1 MAVLFRVLVQLPLVL
16 LSPILVLVSAACLL
30 AGDLLWRL
38 FGRTRIPVNVQP
50 DASAATVV
58 IPNWNGRD
66 LLAKYLPS
74 IVEALSGNPRNEIL
88 VVDNASTDG
97 SAEFLQASFPQ
108 VRVLALDRNY
118 GFGGGSN
125 RGFAAASND
134 IVVLLNS
141 DMRVAPDF
149 LQPLLDGFSARDV
162 FAVSCQIFFSDPD
175 KPREETGLT
184 ECRWHH
190 GMLRSRHRADVN
202 VQTLWPCFYG
212 GGGSCAFDRRKFLE
226 LGGFDEILRPF
237 YMEDS
242 DIGLMAWRRGW
253 RILYQPNSRV
263 WHEHRGTIGKNFSS
277 DYIDGIIS
285 KNAILFAWKN
295 AHGLTRLLAHFAWMM
310 VGGACSWFAG
320 SSLGRMNFP
329 ALGRA
334 FLQLPGTLRSRW
346 RARTLGVLNDVE
358 TFRRSQPIY
367 YHDRFSRFEVQPRR
381 PRILFLC
388 PYPIWPPVHGGAIS
402 IHGTVTHLSRFAE
415 VHLIVLCETPAQLA
429 EQDKLL
435 EVVSSVTSLLRRT
448 AVPPRIGSLLP
459 RAVREFRDEEIQWVI
474 EREILRRSI
483 DIVQLEYTN
492 MGQYLASGCRNL
504 AWILFEHD
512 IYFQSVHTRISALHG
527 SERAKAAV
535 EYLRALR
542 FELRLLRRVDRVQV
556 CTPDNRDFLL
566 SFLPRLRERIDC
578 DVRAGMDLSRFD
590 LRLNGRQPHSMLF
603 LGSFRHKPNAE
614 ALEWFLDGVMPR
626 VLERC
631 PDARLRVIGHNPPPP
646 GTLPDFNGAV
656 TLEGFVESLAAPL
669 AESAVFVC
677 PILSGSGVR
686 MKLQESF
693 AAGIPSV
700 STTLGA
706 EGLGSVDG
714 RYCRLADDHEQFAQ
728 AIVDIFENPAEA
740 AEMARRAHRF
750 IEDSRGLVAMTGR
763 LLATYCRVLSE
774 KRIPSP
780 SSDC

>member
-1 MAVLFRVLVQLPLVL
+1 M
-16 LSPILVLVSAACLL
+16 
-30 AGDLLWRL
+30 
-38 FGRTRIPVNVQP
+38 
-50 DASAATVV
+50 
-58 IPNWNGRD
+58 
-66 LLAKYLPS
+66 
-74 IVEALSGNPRNEIL
+74 
-88 VVDNASTDG
+88 
-97 SAEFLQASFPQ
+97 
-108 VRVLALDRNY
+108 
-118 GFGGGSN
+118 
-125 RGFAAASND
+125 
-134 IVVLLNS
+134 
-141 DMRVAPDF
+141 
-149 LQPLLDGFSARDV
+149 
-162 FAVSCQIFFSDPD
+162 
-175 KPREETGLT
+175 
-184 ECRWHH
+184 
-190 GMLRSRHRADVN
+190 
-202 VQTLWPCFYG
+202 
-212 GGGSCAFDRRKFLE
+212 
-226 LGGFDEILRPF
+226 
-237 YMEDS
+237 
-242 DIGLMAWRRGW
+242 
-253 RILYQPNSRV
+253 
-263 WHEHRGTIGKNFSS
+263 
-277 DYIDGIIS
+277 
-285 KNAILFAWKN
+285 
-295 AHGLTRLLAHFAWMM
+295 
-310 VGGACSWFAG
+310 
-320 SSLGRMNFP
+320 
-329 ALGRA
+329 
-334 FLQLPGTLRSRW
+334 
-346 RARTLGVLNDVE
+346 
-358 TFRRSQPIY
+358 
-367 YHDRFSRFEVQPRR
+367 
-381 PRILFLC
+381 
-388 PYPIWPPVHGGAIS
+388 
-402 IHGTVTHLSRFAE
+402 
-415 VHLIVLCETPAQLA
+415 
-429 EQDKLL
+429 
-435 EVVSSVTSLLRRT
+435 
-448 AVPPRIGSLLP
+448 
-459 RAVREFRDEEIQWVI
+459 
-474 EREILRRSI
+474 RRSI